1 MFGSG
6 LDRRTSVRYR
16 VAVTRTRVRRRVA
29 ATLAVVAVAVAWGP
43 VLGDSIGRRDVEP
56 VARSR
61 YVVQPGDTLWSIA
74 VEMAPSEDPRPLV
87 DAISSANAI
96 DPTTLA
102 PGQRIVIPAG

>member
-1 MFGSG
+1 
-6 LDRRTSVRYR
+6 
-16 VAVTRTRVRRRVA
+16 VA
-29 ATLAVVAVAVAWGP
+29 ATLAVVAIAAAWGP
-43 VLGDSIGRRDVEP
+43 VLGDSIGRQDVEAKA

-87 DAISSANAI
+87 DAISSTNAI

-102 PGQRIVIPAG
+102 PGQTIVIPTG

>member
-1 MFGSG
+1 
-6 LDRRTSVRYR
+6 
-16 VAVTRTRVRRRVA
+16 VA
-29 ATLAVVAVAVAWGP
+29 ATLAVVAVAAAWGP

-96 DPTTLA
+96 DPTTLV
-102 PGQRIVIPAG
+102 PGQAIVIPAG

>member
-1 MFGSG
+1 M
-6 LDRRTSVRYR
+6 
-16 VAVTRTRVRRRVA
+16 
-29 ATLAVVAVAVAWGP
+29 LAVVAVAAAWGP
-43 VLGDSIGRRDVEP
+43 VLGGTIGGQEVEA

-74 VEMAPSEDPRPLV
+74 VEIAPSEDPRPLV

-102 PGQRIVIPAG
+102 PGRTIVIPTG

>member
-1 MFGSG
+1 M
-6 LDRRTSVRYR
+6 
-16 VAVTRTRVRRRVA
+16 A
-29 ATLAVVAVAVAWGP
+29 ATLAVVAVATAWGP
-43 VLGDSIGRRDVEP
+43 VLGDSIGRQDVKA

-102 PGQRIVIPAG
+102 PGQTIVIPTG

>member
-1 MFGSG
+1 M
-6 LDRRTSVRYR
+6 
-16 VAVTRTRVRRRVA
+16 A
-29 ATLAVVAVAVAWGP
+29 ATLAVVAIAAAWGP
-43 VLGDSIGRRDVEP
+43 VLGDSIGRQDVEAKA

-102 PGQRIVIPAG
+102 PGQTIVIPTG